1 MRNPSPCARLAVPGL
16 GPSAASS
23 RQGPGLKVRRLRPG
37 PAPRRR
43 DAGASIRLAA
53 GPGAGSSRRSGAP
66 RPADA
71 RRGPVRAPRK
81 ARGAG
86 RAGPPSRD
94 AREAAGGARGARARA
109 KLGRE
114 APLLTGSC
122 ERSQHGV
129 SQRAASAGLP
139 GAAGPANGKH
149 IGYPKEGKKKG
160 GAAKGRCFCRHRA
173 PFSNSPRRAS
183 AGLGAACRQSGRT
196 ARGHAGDA
204 VAPFSVRPPPL
215 TSRRGYSRS
224 APSARTE

>member
-1 MRNPSPCARLAVPGL
+1 MGCGILARALGSRSPGL

-43 DAGASIRLAA
+43 DAGASIRPAA
-53 GPGAGSSRRSGAP
+53 GPGAGSSRRRGAP
-66 RPADA
+66 GPRP
-71 RRGPVRAPRK
+71 
-81 ARGAG
+81 
-86 RAGPPSRD
+86 PPTR
-94 AREAAGGARGARARA
+94 GGAPSALPGRPGVPGAPGRPPGTRVRRRGARARA

-149 IGYPKEGKKKG
+149 IGYPKGGKKKAGAG
-160 GAAKGRCFCRHRA
+160 GGWGLKAA
-173 PFSNSPRRAS
+173 AS
-183 AGLGAACRQSGRT
+183 AGRE
-196 ARGHAGDA
+196 
-204 VAPFSVRPPPL
+204 
-215 TSRRGYSRS
+215 
-224 APSARTE
+224 PSFQTLPGE